1 MWSIFAAGSH
11 LDQPF
16 AEILAQIPLSD
27 AIKQALWKNGAN
39 WRSTWPSSPIAN
51 SLNWERL
58 KLRADKM
65 SLSEKEAIGLFMES
79 TQWGRSGDVQ

>member
-1 MWSIFAAGSH
+1 M
-11 LDQPF
+11 DQPF

-27 AIKQALWKNGAN
+27 AIKQALFEKRGELAFYLAFV
-39 WRSTWPSSPIAN
+39 TDYEQ
-51 SLNWERL
+51 LNWERL

-79 TQWGRSGDVQ
+79 TQWADQVMSNH